1 MNEHLRRYSERALC
15 VKWNINQSSEK
26 VDIQYVLSF
35 FVIMNM
41 ISQGIQNLHIYCPN
55 IYCCNLKYLG
65 ISAMI
70 SFTWMCSCQHNSFK
84 IRFLILR
91 TYNNHFSSSCTYI
104 KQRKPKMAL
113 YRFLNK
119 IVRPLITFKETKN
132 RSILKKQ
139 KLVVRI
145 PYRCT

>member
-55 IYCCNLKYLG
+55 IYCCNSKYLA

-70 SFTWMCSCQHNSFK
+70 NFTWMYSSRHNSIK
-84 IRFLILR
+84 IRSQILL

-104 KQRKPKMAL
+104 KQKKPKMAL

-139 KLVVRI
+139 KLAVHL

>member
-55 IYCCNLKYLG
+55 IYCCNSKYLA
-65 ISAMI
+65 ISALI
-70 SFTWMCSCQHNSFK
+70 SFTWMYCSRHNNFK
-84 IRFLILR
+84 IRLLILQ

-139 KLVVRI
+139 KLAVHL